1 MPSILPVALS
11 VIVVAT
17 TPLLGVAFYYVCIVP
32 RFNPLRKLAGPPV
45 RWLFDNHM
53 SFLLNPY
60 RSPKAHSTFVQKY
73 GRHVRIRG
81 LGPWDDRLLP
91 LDPVSVAHVLKNSTI
106 YEKPWQSR
114 RFITS
119 LIGCGMLAAEGV
131 VHKRHR
137 RVATPAFSIQN
148 LRSIVPVV
156 FTKGNELREKWCEI
170 LDSSGNTG
178 EGVRIDVCHWISRAT
193 FDVIGLAGFEYHF
206 NAIQNESDELF
217 HAYKEMFEIAVS
229 QSDGLRTV
237 IGIYIPLINEFFPD
251 ERVKTVKRC
260 QEVIERVAGKLIQQK
275 KSRIVEGEETGLGY
289 AGKDLL
295 TLLIKSNLAT
305 DLPPDQRIS
314 DEDILHNINT
324 FMFAGSDTTSLA
336 LTWTLYLLAKHP
348 GVQRRLQAE
357 LLEAAPSPP
366 VSRLTSDEIESLY
379 IVLSDLP
386 YLNDVVRESLRLI
399 PPVHSSLRVAT
410 RDDEIPIS
418 CPIRLRDE
426 SISDQKSIRIAKG
439 SLVHVPIEA
448 FNLDKEIWGKDAW
461 DFNPDRWGTLPEAV
475 SALPGIFSNLLTFS
489 AGPRSCIGMRFS
501 MIEMKTFLYL
511 LLTNFVFSA
520 TDEEIFKANVV
531 LTRPYITGQFKAGS
545 QCPLLVKRYTRQN
558 D

>member
-1 MPSILPVALS
+1 MPSTILRVVLS
-11 VIVVAT
+11 VVFVVT
-17 TPLLGVAFYYVCIVP
+17 TPLLGVAFCYVFIAP
-32 RFNPLRKLAGPPV
+32 RCNPLRKLAGPPV
-45 RWLFDNHM
+45 GWLFDNHL
-53 SFLLNPY
+53 SSLLNPY
-60 RSPKAHSTFVQKY
+60 RSPIAHATFVQKY

-114 RFITS
+114 RLITS

-131 VHKRHR
+131 VHKRQR
-137 RVATPAFSIQN
+137 RVATPAFSVQN
-148 LRSIVPVV
+148 LRSFVPVV
-156 FTKGNELREKWCEI
+156 FTKGNELQEKWCDI
-170 LDSSGNTG
+170 LDMGTN
-178 EGVRIDVCHWISRAT
+178 EGVKIDVCHWISRAT
-193 FDVIGLAGFEYHF
+193 FDVIGLAGFDYHF

-229 QSDGLRTV
+229 QSNGFRTV
-237 IGIYIPLINEFFPD
+237 IGIYIPLLNELFPD

-260 QEVIERVAGKLIQQK
+260 QEVIERVAGRLIQQK
-275 KSRIVEGEETGLGY
+275 KSRILEGEDTGQGH

-305 DLPPDQRIS
+305 DLPSDQRIS
-314 DEDILHNINT
+314 DADILHNINT

-348 GVQRRLQAE
+348 EAQRRLRAE
-357 LLEAAPSPP
+357 LLEAAPFTPI
-366 VSRLTSDEIESLY
+366 SRLTNEEIESLY
-379 IVLSDLP
+379 NILSNLP

-410 RDDEIPIS
+410 RDDEIPTS
-418 CPIRLRDE
+418 CPVRLRNGTV
-426 SISDQKSIRIAKG
+426 SDQNSIQIAKG
-439 SLVHVPIEA
+439 SFVHVPIEA
-448 FNLDKEIWGKDAW
+448 FNLDKDIWGEDAW

-475 SALPGIFSNLLTFS
+475 SALPGLFSNLLTFS

-501 MIEMKTFLYL
+501 MIEMKTFLYT
-511 LLTNFVFSA
+511 LLTNFEV
-520 TDEEIFKANVV
+520 FKANVV
-531 LTRPYITGQFKAGS
+531 LTRPYVTGQFKAGS
-545 QCPLLVKRYTRQN
+545 QCPLLVRRYTRQN